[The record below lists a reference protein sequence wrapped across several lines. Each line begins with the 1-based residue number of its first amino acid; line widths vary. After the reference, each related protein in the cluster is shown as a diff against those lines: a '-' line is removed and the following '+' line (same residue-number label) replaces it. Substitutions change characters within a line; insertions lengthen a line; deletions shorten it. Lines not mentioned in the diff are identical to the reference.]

1 MNVIVR
7 VDSSLE
13 IGTGHVMRCLSIAEG
28 LKEIGV
34 NVEFIC
40 RKFKGNLIE
49 KIQSRGFNVFVL
61 KAHRK
66 NIHDHK
72 LSHSHW
78 LGAAQQDDAQ
88 ECIAILKYIQPEWLI
103 VDHYGIDEDWH
114 RKLNIYCDK
123 LMVIDDLA
131 DRKHDCDGKFS

>member
-34 NVEFIC
+34 NVEFIS

-49 KIQSRGFNVFVL
+49 KIQS
-61 KAHRK
+61 
-66 NIHDHK
+66 
-72 LSHSHW
+72 
-78 LGAAQQDDAQ
+78 
-88 ECIAILKYIQPEWLI
+88 E
-103 VDHYGIDEDWH
+103 
-114 RKLNIYCDK
+114 KLNENGK
-123 LMVIDDLA
+123 LLN
-131 DRKHDCDGKFS
+131 